1 MLKIWGRDTS
11 SNVQKALW
19 AAEEIGLDYERVDI
33 GGPFGGLDDPN
44 FRALNPNGKVPVI
57 NHDGS
62 ILWESNVI
70 TRYLAGLDPSGKLWP
85 TNAHQAALADQ
96 WMDWCNSHLW
106 GPFPTVII
114 GLLRTPPEDRDDEA
128 IVSANET
135 LEAEWAVLDA
145 QLAETPFVAGD
156 NFSVGDIPAGVF
168 AWRRYELPIQ
178 RNDLPHLDAWYA
190 RLKERPAFKKIV
202 MTPLR

>member
-62 ILWESNVI
+62 ILWESNAI

-114 GLLRTPPEDRDDEA
+114 GLLRTPPEDRDDDA

-145 QLAETPFVAGD
+145 QLAKTPFVAGD
-156 NFSVGDIPAGVF
+156 NFSAGDIPAGVF

-178 RNDLPHLDAWYA
+178 RNALPHLDAWYA
-190 RLKERPAFKKIV
+190 RLKKRPAFKKIV
-202 MTPLR
+202 MTPLS